1 MSMGMLWMLTTVIP
15 QSYTHNPEE
24 KKEKQK
30 SSEKNPLL
38 NSYHLIMKL
47 VGVQSNLQSI
57 LVYTNGTYVVQH
69 ENDKKKNVLMNRS
82 D

>member
-69 ENDKKKNVLMNRS
+69 ENDKKKCINKQV
-82 D
+82 